1 MNNQNFLTNIDESK
15 EDLQRIR
22 NLISAIGSMSPVAGY
37 LTKFALIR
45 VCGTLE
51 ICYKTLIADFYE
63 SVSPEMQRY
72 ITIHVREAS
81 LNAKYENIKKV
92 LKEFSEEK
100 SNDYKNII
108 NARVD
113 KEQILAAMST
123 LNTARNEVAHGGNM
137 ALSIADICNHFEKA
151 VCVLEEL
158 DNLFIAKN

>member
-1 MNNQNFLTNIDESK
+1 MNNLNFHNEVDACKKDS
-15 EDLQRIR
+15 QRIQH
-22 NLISAIGSMSPVAGY
+22 LISGIGSISPVAGY

-63 SVSPEMQRY
+63 AVSPELQRY

-100 SNDYKNII
+100 SNDYKRFI
-108 NARVD
+108 NARAD
-113 KEQILAAMST
+113 KEQILAAMSA
-123 LNTARNEVAHGGNM
+123 LNSARNEVAHGGNM
-137 ALSIADICNHFEKA
+137 SLSIADICNHFEKA

-158 DNLFIAKN
+158 DKLFIVNK